1 MKIADRLKVKVLAGG
16 EDTYNFITSGTEE
29 RKIKSSSHGLCSKLL
44 SSLNYM
50 RTSLGNRRVER
61 RGDRSKW
68 SVGSIY
74 IKNKTKEINNIKT
87 SSARAV
93 VKQTRIKRGPNSMK

>member
-1 MKIADRLKVKVLAGG
+1 MG
-16 EDTYNFITSGTEE
+16 EIPA
-29 RKIKSSSHGLCSKLL
+29 ISSLVGHRQGRSSAQVNGLCSKLQ

-50 RTSLGNRRVER
+50 RTSLGKRRVER

-93 VKQTRIKRGPNSMK
+93 VKQTRIKKGPNSMK